1 MRSVRHM
8 HYAAWLHQQRA
19 GASWWSHPMPAIE
32 ARSEREVND
41 GLKLK
46 IETAIEYRCIL
57 KTCSFKLKPIFGIV

>member
-1 MRSVRHM
+1 
-8 HYAAWLHQQRA
+8 
-19 GASWWSHPMPAIE
+19 MPAIE

>member
-1 MRSVRHM
+1 
-8 HYAAWLHQQRA
+8 
-19 GASWWSHPMPAIE
+19 MPAIE

-57 KTCSFKLKPIFGIV
+57 KTCAVLNSNQYLVLFNPLFGSRGFHALNRAAKLPQFLA